1 MEIEIIKTLQSV
13 SSPALD
19 VFCKV
24 ISYLGSYLG
33 FIFILIVLFVFY
45 KKSFAISFGITYGIS
60 VGINYLIKHLV
71 ARPRPYMVDSTIVNK
86 LSAVGLSFPSGH
98 TLSATIICF
107 FLAVWIFD
115 KVKTK
120 WLKALLLSLCIIF
133 IALVMFS
140 RMYLG
145 QHYLTD
151 TVGGF
156 AFGVI
161 YSLVGYFTYTR
172 IKRRLKNDK
181 QNN

>member
-24 ISYLGSYLG
+24 ISYLSSYLG
-33 FIFILIVLFVFY
+33 FIFLFICFFLFY
-45 KKSFAISFGITYGIS
+45 KKLFALCFGITYGVG
-60 VGINYLIKHLV
+60 VGINYLMKFLI
-71 ARPRPYMVDSTIVNK
+71 ARPRPYTVDSTILNK
-86 LSAVGLSFPSGH
+86 LPAAGLAFPSGH

-107 FLAVWIFD
+107 FLAVIVFE
-115 KVKTK
+115 KVKTN
-120 WLKALLLSLCIIF
+120 WLKALLISLLIIF
-133 IALVMFS
+133 VGLVIFS

-151 TVGGF
+151 TIGGF

-161 YSLVGYFTYTR
+161 YSLGGYFIYKH
-172 IKRRLKNDK
+172 IKRKANYDK
-181 QNN
+181 